1 MTRNDDNK
9 NWKNRLQTIFEQNK
23 SEDEAALEYLAKK
36 ATDGAGT
43 FLSLEISL
51 FFLFSN
57 SFK

>member
-1 MTRNDDNK
+1 MTSNDDTK
-9 NWKNRLQTIFEQNK
+9 NWKNSLQTIFEQNK

-51 FFLFSN
+51 FF
-57 SFK
+57 